1 LKATVAPAATRSL
14 NTSGISNRSA
24 STTWP
29 RKAVATVIE
38 RRFALPTVSL
48 AETAVAS
55 SGGWLLAPGWP
66 RSAVQHE
73 PTLPW

>member
-48 AETAVAS
+48 AETAVAVF
-55 SGGWLLAPGWP
+55 GWLVVGTGLA
-66 RSAVQHE
+66 A
-73 PTLPW
+73 